1 MEAETGLER
10 SSGRLYMFVALALI
24 AWAAI
29 HVFWI
34 LTENVNWDEFAL
46 LARAHDT
53 LRTGTLSSGGRPGLA
68 TLLLIPFVEECRDAV
83 RAARFARGL
92 WTVFA
97 VAILSGLWGILRCLF
112 HGRPRGAH
120 DAALGVALLA
130 LTPAFLRYSLQVRT
144 DQPAIAL
151 GLLGGLALLHSRR
164 HLALAVLAGLL
175 AGTGFLF
182 SQKLIYVAAL
192 VGLLALGDVLLRR
205 DFEWSRDSIRVA
217 LAVLSAA
224 VVVGVYPTVVSQF
237 FEAPPLLPV
246 SGQLDAFEFYRRT
259 VGYSY
264 YALMSPELLPQLA
277 LVFLLLVSTPRA
289 LSHGGP
295 DRGIAMLAWG
305 VLGLGLAV
313 GMFHA
318 GAFPYFWMTLGLFPA
333 VGIAI
338 GMPVIRGRA
347 RQPLRLTP
355 LELAMWA
362 GLIVTAALAGNSLS
376 RDTQAVQRDTLRLVD
391 ANFGSSSEGFSSDR
405 ALLCREDED
414 PFPVYF
420 SQHIFERFSGPDAA
434 EVTTGFLDEFR
445 SRPVTFMVQSFR
457 LDHFPDVVKDFWA
470 EHYIPY
476 AAALLVPGASLDF
489 SSDLETTIFDVI
501 VPGEYRLYGVE
512 AGAVVRVDGVP
523 LRDGETVRLDLGP
536 HGVQAGSNVQGL
548 LALSLPDPPDLP
560 ARQFFKRF

>member
-1 MEAETGLER
+1 VKRTASRFGLI
-10 SSGRLYMFVALALI
+10 LALALI
-24 AWAAI
+24 AWAAT
-29 HVFWI
+29 HLFWI
-34 LTENVNWDEFAL
+34 FTENVNWDEFAL

-83 RAARFARGL
+83 QAARLARGL

-97 VAILSGLWGILRCLF
+97 ITILAGLWGILRRLF
-112 HGRPRGAH
+112 EGRPRHAQ

-144 DQPAIAL
+144 DQPAVAL

-164 HLALAVLAGLL
+164 HPALAVLAGLL

-192 VGLLALGDVLLRR
+192 VGLLALGDALLRR

-224 VVVGVYPTVVSQF
+224 VVVGVYPTVVSHF

-259 VGYSY
+259 VGYGY
-264 YALMSPELLPQLA
+264 YVLMSPELLPQLT

-289 LSHGGP
+289 LSNGGA
-295 DRGIAMLAWG
+295 DCGIAMLAWG
-305 VLGLGLAV
+305 ILGLGFAV
-313 GMFHA
+313 ALFHA
-318 GAFPYFWMTLGLFPA
+318 GAFPYFWITLGLFPA
-333 VGIAI
+333 VGIAV

-347 RQPLRLTP
+347 RQSRRMAP
-355 LELAMWA
+355 LEFVVWA
-362 GLIVTAALAGNSLS
+362 GLIVTAAFAGSSLS
-376 RDTQAVQRDTLRLVD
+376 RDTQAVQRDTLQLVG
-391 ANFGSSSEGFSSDR
+391 ANFAGSSEGFSTDR
-405 ALLCREDED
+405 VLLCREDED

-420 SQHIFERFSGPDAA
+420 SQHIFERFSGRGAA
-434 EVTTGFLDEFR
+434 ETTTGFLDEFR
-445 SRPVTFMVQSFR
+445 YRPVTFMVESFR

-470 EHYIPY
+470 EHYVQY
-476 AAALLVPGASLDF
+476 AAGLLVPGISLDI
-489 SSDLETTIFDVI
+489 SNDSEATIFEVI

-512 AGAVVRVDGVP
+512 SGAVATVDGVP
-523 LRDGETVRLDLGP
+523 LRDGETVLLDRGP
-536 HGVQAGSNVQGL
+536 HVVQAGSDTEGL

>member
-1 MEAETGLER
+1 MQRTASRFGLI
-10 SSGRLYMFVALALI
+10 LALALI
-24 AWAAI
+24 AWAAT
-29 HVFWI
+29 HLFWI
-34 LTENVNWDEFAL
+34 FTENVNWDEFAL

-83 RAARFARGL
+83 QAARLARGL

-97 VAILSGLWGILRCLF
+97 ITILAGLWGILRRLF
-112 HGRPRGAH
+112 EGRPRHAQ

-144 DQPAIAL
+144 DQPAVAL

-164 HLALAVLAGLL
+164 HPALAVLAGLL

-192 VGLLALGDVLLRR
+192 VGLLALGDALLRR

-224 VVVGVYPTVVSQF
+224 VVVGVYPTVVSHF

-259 VGYSY
+259 VGYDY
-264 YALMSPELLPQLA
+264 YVLMSPELLPQLT

-289 LSHGGP
+289 LSNGGA
-295 DRGIAMLAWG
+295 DCGIAMLAWG
-305 VLGLGLAV
+305 ILGLGLAV
-313 GMFHA
+313 ALFHA
-318 GAFPYFWMTLGLFPA
+318 GAFPYFWITLGLFPA
-333 VGIAI
+333 VGIAV

-347 RQPLRLTP
+347 RQSRRMAP
-355 LELAMWA
+355 LEFVVWA
-362 GLIVTAALAGNSLS
+362 GLIVTAAFAGSSLS
-376 RDTQAVQRDTLRLVD
+376 RDTQAVQRDTLQLVG
-391 ANFGSSSEGFSSDR
+391 ANFAGSSEGFSTDR
-405 ALLCREDED
+405 VLLCREDED

-420 SQHIFERFSGPDAA
+420 SQHIFERFSGRGAA
-434 EVTTGFLDEFR
+434 ETTTGFLDEFR
-445 SRPVTFMVQSFR
+445 YRPVTFMVESFR

-470 EHYIPY
+470 EHYVQY
-476 AAALLVPGASLDF
+476 AAGLLVPGISLDI
-489 SSDLETTIFDVI
+489 SNDSEATIFEVI

-512 AGAVVRVDGVP
+512 SGAVATVDGVP
-523 LRDGETVRLDLGP
+523 LRDGETVLLDRGP
-536 HGVQAGSNVQGL
+536 HVVQAGSDTEGL

>member
-1 MEAETGLER
+1 MKRTASRFGLI
-10 SSGRLYMFVALALI
+10 LALALI
-24 AWAAI
+24 AWAAT
-29 HVFWI
+29 HLFWI
-34 LTENVNWDEFAL
+34 FTENVNWDEFAL

-83 RAARFARGL
+83 QAARLARGL

-97 VAILSGLWGILRCLF
+97 ITILAGLWGILRRLF
-112 HGRPRGAH
+112 EGRPRHAQ

-144 DQPAIAL
+144 DQPAVAL

-164 HLALAVLAGLL
+164 HPALAVLAGLL

-192 VGLLALGDVLLRR
+192 VGLLALGDALLRR

-224 VVVGVYPTVVSQF
+224 VVVGVYPTVVSHF

-259 VGYSY
+259 VGYGY
-264 YALMSPELLPQLA
+264 YVLMSPELLPQLT
-277 LVFLLLVSTPRA
+277 LVLLLLVSTPRA
-289 LSHGGP
+289 LSNGGA
-295 DRGIAMLAWG
+295 DCGIAMLAWG
-305 VLGLGLAV
+305 ILGLGLAV
-313 GMFHA
+313 ALFHA
-318 GAFPYFWMTLGLFPA
+318 GAFPYFWITLGLFPA
-333 VGIAI
+333 VGIAV

-347 RQPLRLTP
+347 RQSRRMAP
-355 LELAMWA
+355 LEFVVWA
-362 GLIVTAALAGNSLS
+362 GLIVTAAFAGSSLS
-376 RDTQAVQRDTLRLVD
+376 RDTQAVQRDTLQLVG
-391 ANFGSSSEGFSSDR
+391 ANFAGSSEGFSTDR
-405 ALLCREDED
+405 VLLCREDED

-420 SQHIFERFSGPDAA
+420 SQHIFERFSGRGAA
-434 EVTTGFLDEFR
+434 ETTTGFLDEFR
-445 SRPVTFMVQSFR
+445 YRPVTFMVESFR

-470 EHYIPY
+470 EHYVQY
-476 AAALLVPGASLDF
+476 AAGLLVPGISLDI
-489 SSDLETTIFDVI
+489 SNDSEATIFEVI

-512 AGAVVRVDGVP
+512 SGAVATVDGVP
-523 LRDGETVRLDLGP
+523 LRDGETVLLDRGP
-536 HGVQAGSNVQGL
+536 HVVQAGSDTEGL

>member
-1 MEAETGLER
+1 MKRTASRFGLI
-10 SSGRLYMFVALALI
+10 LALALI
-24 AWAAI
+24 AWAAT
-29 HVFWI
+29 HLFWI
-34 LTENVNWDEFAL
+34 FTENVNWDEFAL

-83 RAARFARGL
+83 QAARLARGL

-97 VAILSGLWGILRCLF
+97 ITILAGLWGILRRLF
-112 HGRPRGAH
+112 EGRPRHAQ

-144 DQPAIAL
+144 DQPAVAL

-164 HLALAVLAGLL
+164 HPALAVLAGLL

-192 VGLLALGDVLLRR
+192 VGLLALGDALLRR

-224 VVVGVYPTVVSQF
+224 VVVGVYPTVVSHF

-259 VGYSY
+259 VGYGY
-264 YALMSPELLPQLA
+264 YVLMSPELLPQLT

-289 LSHGGP
+289 LSNGGA
-295 DRGIAMLAWG
+295 DCGIAMLAWG
-305 VLGLGLAV
+305 ILGLGFAV
-313 GMFHA
+313 ALFHA
-318 GAFPYFWMTLGLFPA
+318 GAFPYFWITLGLFPA
-333 VGIAI
+333 VGIAV

-347 RQPLRLTP
+347 RQSRRMAP
-355 LELAMWA
+355 LEFVVWA
-362 GLIVTAALAGNSLS
+362 GLIVTAAFAGSSLS
-376 RDTQAVQRDTLRLVD
+376 RDTQAVQRDTLQLVG
-391 ANFGSSSEGFSSDR
+391 ANFAGSSEGFSTDR
-405 ALLCREDED
+405 VLLCREDED

-420 SQHIFERFSGPDAA
+420 SQHIFERFSGRGAA
-434 EVTTGFLDEFR
+434 ETTTGFLDEFR
-445 SRPVTFMVQSFR
+445 YRPVTFMVESFR

-470 EHYIPY
+470 EHYVQY
-476 AAALLVPGASLDF
+476 AAGLLVPGISLDI
-489 SSDLETTIFDVI
+489 SNDSEATIFEVI

-512 AGAVVRVDGVP
+512 SGAVATVDGVP
-523 LRDGETVRLDLGP
+523 LRDGETVLLDRGP
-536 HGVQAGSNVQGL
+536 HVVQAGSDTEGL

>member
-1 MEAETGLER
+1 MQRTASRFGLI
-10 SSGRLYMFVALALI
+10 LALALI
-24 AWAAI
+24 AWAAT
-29 HVFWI
+29 HLFWI
-34 LTENVNWDEFAL
+34 FTENVNWDEFAL

-68 TLLLIPFVEECRDAV
+68 TVLLIPFVEECRDAV
-83 RAARFARGL
+83 QAARLARGL

-97 VAILSGLWGILRCLF
+97 ITILAGLWGILRRLF
-112 HGRPRGAH
+112 EGRPRHAQ

-144 DQPAIAL
+144 DQPAVAL

-164 HLALAVLAGLL
+164 HPALAVLAGLL

-192 VGLLALGDVLLRR
+192 VGLLALGDALLRR

-224 VVVGVYPTVVSQF
+224 VVVGVYPTVVSHF

-259 VGYSY
+259 VGYGY
-264 YALMSPELLPQLA
+264 YVLMSPELLPQLT

-289 LSHGGP
+289 LSNGGA
-295 DRGIAMLAWG
+295 DCGIAMLAWG
-305 VLGLGLAV
+305 ILGLGLAV

-318 GAFPYFWMTLGLFPA
+318 GAFPYFWITLGLFPA
-333 VGIAI
+333 VGIAV

-347 RQPLRLTP
+347 RQSRRMAP
-355 LELAMWA
+355 LEFVVWA
-362 GLIVTAALAGNSLS
+362 GLIVTAAFAGSSLS

-391 ANFGSSSEGFSSDR
+391 ANFAGSSEGFSTDR

-420 SQHIFERFSGPDAA
+420 SQHIFERFSGRGAA
-434 EVTTGFLDEFR
+434 ETTTGFLDEFR
-445 SRPVTFMVQSFR
+445 YRPVTFMVESFR

-470 EHYIPY
+470 EHYVQY
-476 AAALLVPGASLDF
+476 AAGLLVPGISLDI
-489 SSDLETTIFDVI
+489 SNDSEATIFEVI

-512 AGAVVRVDGVP
+512 SGAVATVDGVP
-523 LRDGETVRLDLGP
+523 LRDGETVLLDRGP
-536 HGVQAGSNVQGL
+536 HVVQAGSDTEGL